1 MEIIGI
7 KFIFSIKG
15 TKNAN
20 WRQTSFRPV
29 WWPANISFDDPNNSK
44 PRLSSEELHNI
55 ITAYSS
61 YMVSVD
67 AQGMDNEQDNNDNA
81 GSDGDY
87 GSDGQCSDENG
98 RDRVGSTSG
107 LDNIDTSNTGVP
119 FTDQH
124 VGNDDDEGAGDIGAG
139 DIGAGD
145 IGAGDIGAGDIGAG
159 DIGAG
164 DIGAG
169 DVGAGDVGAEFS
181 GCNDDGVALNIEG
194 NGDGNTNNSVG
205 GDRGENF
212 GAGYATTSTT
222 SEEGE
227 PPEIAGIRNVF
238 KVSVYQIRH

>member
-20 WRQTSFRPV
+20 WRQTSSYRPV

-81 GSDGDY
+81 GSDGDD
-87 GSDGQCSDENG
+87 GSDGSDENG
-98 RDRVGSTSG
+98 RVRVGSTSG

-139 DIGAGD
+139 DN
-145 IGAGDIGAGDIGAG
+145 
-159 DIGAG
+159 
-164 DIGAG
+164 
-169 DVGAGDVGAEFS
+169 GAGDVGAEFS

-194 NGDGNTNNSVG
+194 NGDDNTNNSVG

-227 PPEIAGIRNVF
+227 PPGVAGIRNVF